1 MFLSEHV
8 FENNMSLVMK
18 VNGCQEKQ
26 QELELLVVNWVKES
40 FIRFKCEFEW
50 MRIAKSKKSVQT
62 DSVFFIILVKLFYR
76 KNFINSIQK
85 NFMEKWVWN
94 FTNTHK
100 LWESIIITLIIGSQ

>member
-40 FIRFKCEFEW
+40 FIRFKCEFDW
-50 MRIAKSKKSVQT
+50 MRIAKSKKKRSNRFSFLY
-62 DSVFFIILVKLFYR
+62 DISKAFL
-76 KNFINSIQK
+76 
-85 NFMEKWVWN
+85 
-94 FTNTHK
+94 
-100 LWESIIITLIIGSQ
+100 